1 MLAEINLLPRK
12 EPKSPA
18 FLILMIGLLLLFI
31 SISSF
36 LGWKYMSLQEE
47 KQVTETAISDV
58 KVEQATLQAKVVQS
72 TDTEAVQQLQTAI
85 EWVNRYPVKTVPIV
99 DTLTK
104 SLPKRG
110 FIREFAYTSEL
121 VVQVAIQFDESREAA
136 YFLSRLKV
144 ETPIVKEAKILSV
157 ETFEVD
163 EGDKEEERQQFEEKE
178 QVMPRYVALYQI
190 EMNRDEIDKLM
201 KEEE

>member
-1 MLAEINLLPRK
+1 MLAEINLLPQK
-12 EPKSPA
+12 EPKSPL
-18 FLILMIGLLLLFI
+18 FLILMMVLVVFFIGA
-31 SISSF
+31 SAF

-47 KQVTETAISDV
+47 KQVTKTAISDV
-58 KVEQATLQAKVVQS
+58 KVEQATQQAKSVQS
-72 TDTEAVQQLQTAI
+72 TDTEAVQQLYTAI
-85 EWVNRYPVKTVPIV
+85 QWVNQYPVKTVPII

-104 SLPKRG
+104 ALPQRG

-144 ETPIVKEAKILSV
+144 DTPIVQDAKILSV
-157 ETFEVD
+157 DTFEVD
-163 EGDKEEERQQFEEKE
+163 EGDKEEEEQVEEEK
-178 QVMPRYVALYQI
+178 VMPRYLALYQI
-190 EMNRDEIDKLM
+190 EMNRNEIDKLV